1 MKINVLLNHAKEHSS
16 GSPPYKVMLISRL
29 APLNLQQ
36 HKISGT
42 RSYFR
47 NGELSQLIKAVSH
60 YLDRQ

>member
-1 MKINVLLNHAKEHSS
+1 MKIIVLLNHAKEHSS
-16 GSPPYKVMLISRL
+16 GSPPYKVM
-29 APLNLQQ
+29 LQQ